1 MTKAIDDAA
10 DMPKEIY
17 IEKNGT
23 TIHGEKVIP
32 PFSAHTYSTNPLN
45 GKEYTKYTRATPP
58 QPKDVQGALDAFH
71 LQIAEY
77 RATKKVHNTNKYDQS
92 IRHYQ
97 TAITALMQCQ
107 GWQPIENSEN
117 DRITLD
123 DLRKEHKNYEEK
135 NNKNN
140 VILSALKSIF
150 HHPFSGVAYEMD
162 KNIQY
167 ELIQNDAYNIE
178 EMFRYPSFT
187 INVWPNGKCP
197 TQESE
202 ETTEEA

>member
-107 GWQPIENSEN
+107 GWRDPKLLCPQDNDKAILLVLGKPVLAVFKKNDVIGYWYPDIE
-117 DRITLD
+117 T
-123 DLRKEHKNYEEK
+123 KEYIGHY
-135 NNKNN
+135 
-140 VILSALKSIF
+140 SD
-150 HHPFSGVAYEMD
+150 HH
-162 KNIQY
+162 
-167 ELIQNDAYNIE
+167 IE
-178 EMFRYPSFT
+178 GWLPMSFL
-187 INVWPNGKCP
+187 P
-197 TQESE
+197 TPP
-202 ETTEEA
+202 ETTEEV